1 MKGIRTKI
9 LLTVLLLLCVVG
21 IYYLSGE
28 NREKQPA
35 EMEHNITKIRENLEE
50 SKIRG
55 ENIIDT
61 IFARI
66 SNENQLFYSISK
78 EDDVKEEFQQLNLSS
93 DTCHSETE
101 EIMEN
106 TDPKV
111 LLQYIENQCEKAV
124 SALSDLEN
132 REVSYTYDEKDE
144 QGNTDIMK
152 IYDLGDGTEIVLQ
165 ETDCADDSSKNG
177 RSYTVSYAI
186 VVGGTMQGK
195 FSVTNYYIIDKNQ
208 IALRSAEVK
217 EYNGDGP
224 LTVELRDKPWRSS
237 LKTASRTGEEIYTGA
252 AFYLTCSKNA
262 VIGNAP
268 ASAGNKSSAVSWN
281 ENSTKLHKI
290 YAAVKVKDTK
300 DGHISAE
307 TYGQLRSLK

>member
-1 MKGIRTKI
+1 MKRIRTKI
-9 LLTVLLLLCVVG
+9 LLIILLILCIVG

-28 NREKQPA
+28 NRETQPA
-35 EMEHNITKIRENLEE
+35 EKETNIITIRENLEE
-50 SKIRG
+50 SKAQG

-66 SNENQLFYSISK
+66 SNENQLFYSISS

-93 DTCHSETE
+93 DTYHSEAE

-106 TDPKV
+106 TNPKV

-132 REVSYTYDEKDE
+132 QEAGYTYDEKDE
-144 QGNTDIMK
+144 QGNTDITK

-165 ETDCADDSSKNG
+165 ERDCADDSSKNS

-195 FSVTNYYIIDKNQ
+195 FSVTNHYTIDKNQ
-208 IALRSAEVK
+208 ITLRRAEVK
-217 EYNGDGP
+217 EYGGDGP
-224 LTVELRDKPWRSS
+224 LTVELRDKPWQSS
-237 LKTASRTGEEIYTGA
+237 LKTASQKGDEIYTGA
-252 AFYLTCSKNA
+252 AFYLTCSKDA
-262 VIGNAP
+262 VIGKVWS
-268 ASAGNKSSAVSWN
+268 SAGNKGGAVFWN
-281 ENSTKLHKI
+281 ENRTKLHKI

-300 DGHISAE
+300 EGHISAE
-307 TYGQLRSLK
+307 TYGQLRS